1 MDPKGQIMCVKDSDC
16 PQERQEQAFSSII
29 INITNFNI
37 IATTIATIIIVVGL
51 IMIIMITMITMISR
65 QGFLINSM
73 CDVEGKWSGGNVCVA
88 FR

>member
-1 MDPKGQIMCVKDSDC
+1 MDPKGQIMCMKDSDC
-16 PQERQEQAFSSII
+16 PQERQEQSFSSII
-29 INITNFNI
+29 INITNFEM
-37 IATTIATIIIVVGL
+37 IATIIIVVGL
-51 IMIIMITMITMISR
+51 IMITMITR